1 MEKKMGND
9 METTI
14 VFRLEGS
21 GQMWSIKRI
30 RKW

>member
-1 MEKKMGND
+1 MKKKMKND

-14 VFRLEGS
+14 VFRFEGP